1 MASKLA
7 EVILPRE
14 KWNLFCG
21 TFSLHLIEAGEESAH
36 TASTVIFRL
45 PYFPLQTTPTVTVT
59 FNTFNNFY
67 SDFKGWS
74 NWLIMALYLT
84 SQFIP
89 MLHSL
94 AKASHGIAFRRLVK
108 LIAFSSGE
116 TESAAIFEH
125 FPGFNKFTICRIL
138 KPLAPEL
145 FGLSYRRN
153 WHAPWMRSKPE
164 HTIWSRDTGQ
174 QIPCF
179 DSCQLTTMWI
189 LEIKKKLHV
198 W

>member
-21 TFSLHLIEAGEESAH
+21 TFSLHLVDLQEGENRSWGRRLCSLSNFPP
-36 TASTVIFRL
+36 TLFST
-45 PYFPLQTTPTVTVT
+45 TNNTVTVTFNT

-89 MLHSL
+89 MLHPL
-94 AKASHGIAFRRLVK
+94 TKASHGIAFRRLVK
-108 LIAFSSGE
+108 LIALSSGE

-125 FPGFNKFTICRIL
+125 FPGFNKFTICKIL

-153 WHAPWMRSKPE
+153 
-164 HTIWSRDTGQ
+164 
-174 QIPCF
+174 
-179 DSCQLTTMWI
+179 
-189 LEIKKKLHV
+189 
-198 W
+198 